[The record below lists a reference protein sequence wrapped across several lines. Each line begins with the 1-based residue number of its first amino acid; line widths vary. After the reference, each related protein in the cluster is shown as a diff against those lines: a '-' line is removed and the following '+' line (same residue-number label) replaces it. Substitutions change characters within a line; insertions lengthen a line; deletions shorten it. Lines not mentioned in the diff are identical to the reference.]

1 MKTQTSEEVL
11 VSTHLVA
18 LEWYQS
24 KSLQGMEMM
33 INLPGIRR
41 TLGKIVMKSLTK
53 NFANF
58 DPFLNLEIVK
68 FRVKQSEFFVGTFL
82 SDILHSVFSCMIWRN

>member
-1 MKTQTSEEVL
+1 MNSFLKVQQYVKTQTSEEVL
-11 VSTHLVA
+11 VSTQLVA

-41 TLGKIVMKSLTK
+41 TLGKIVMKSPTK
-53 NFANF
+53 KFANF
-58 DPFLNLEIVK
+58 DSFLEMVK
-68 FRVKQSEFFVGTFL
+68 YRVKKSEFF
-82 SDILHSVFSCMIWRN
+82 C

>member
-41 TLGKIVMKSLTK
+41 TLGKIVMKSPTK
-53 NFANF
+53 KFANF
-58 DPFLNLEIVK
+58 DPFLEIVK
-68 FRVKQSEFFVGTFL
+68 
-82 SDILHSVFSCMIWRN
+82 

>member
-1 MKTQTSEEVL
+1 MKTQTREEVL

-41 TLGKIVMKSLTK
+41 TLGKIFVKSPKQTFSHVASYLTIIR
-53 NFANF
+53 
-58 DPFLNLEIVK
+58 L
-68 FRVKQSEFFVGTFL
+68 RVKQSGFFR
-82 SDILHSVFSCMIWRN
+82 LHSFTQHFA

>member
-1 MKTQTSEEVL
+1 MNSFLKVQQYVKTQTSEEVL
-11 VSTHLVA
+11 VSTRLVA

-41 TLGKIVMKSLTK
+41 TLGKIVVKSPTK
-53 NFANF
+53 KFANF
-58 DPFLNLEIVK
+58 DSFLEVVK
-68 FRVKQSEFFVGTFL
+68 FRVKKSGFFRKHFFTRHFA
-82 SDILHSVFSCMIWRN
+82 

>member
-1 MKTQTSEEVL
+1 MNSFLKVQQYVKTQTSEEVL
-11 VSTHLVA
+11 VSTQLVA

-41 TLGKIVMKSLTK
+41 TLGKIVMKSPTK
-53 NFANF
+53 KFANF
-58 DPFLNLEIVK
+58 DSFLEVVK
-68 FRVKQSEFFVGTFL
+68 FRVKKSGFFRRHFFTRHFA
-82 SDILHSVFSCMIWRN
+82 

>member
-1 MKTQTSEEVL
+1 MNSFLKVQQYVKTQTSEEVL

-41 TLGKIVMKSLTK
+41 TLGKIVMKSPTK
-53 NFANF
+53 KFANF
-58 DPFLNLEIVK
+58 DSFLEVVK
-68 FRVKQSEFFVGTFL
+68 FRVKKSGFFRKHFFTRHFA
-82 SDILHSVFSCMIWRN
+82 